1 MKMSAADKYRIK
13 VLEKR
18 IATGDLD
25 AMMEYAQLYQGE
37 FPEEV
42 TPAIAQKIVRY
53 YENCIDAGNLTAAL
67 NLGAMY
73 YGGEFIPRDFR
84 KAIRYYE
91 QATQSDDESTQI
103 RAWSNL
109 GYCYYYGRDIPVD
122 DEKAFN
128 CYMRAAIQRDAN
140 ALYKIG
146 DMYRY
151 GRYVKKDEQMAVLF
165 YEQAL
170 NEVYETY
177 PEYPDIAKRIGEC
190 ALYGIGM
197 EKDIYRALE
206 MLTKAEMKTYIK
218 IRERDPFAA
227 SLLPK
232 IQRMLNE
239 ARELVECDLGLF
251 GDEKI

>member
-1 MKMSAADKYRIK
+1 MKMSTNDKYRIK

-18 IATGDLD
+18 IADSDLE
-25 AMMEYAQLYQGE
+25 AMMEYAELYLCK

-42 TPAIAQKIVRY
+42 TPAIAQKMVKC
-53 YENCIDAGNLTAAL
+53 YEICMDAGNLTAAL

-73 YGGEFIPRDFR
+73 YEGNFIPRNFR
-84 KAIRYYE
+84 KAIKYYE
-91 QATQSDDESTQI
+91 KATQSDDEETQI

-128 CYMRAAIQRDAN
+128 CYMRAAVQRDAN

-151 GRYVKKDEQMAVLF
+151 GRYVKKDEHMALLF

-170 NEVYETY
+170 EEIYENHVM
-177 PEYPDIAKRIGEC
+177 YPDIAKRIGEC

-197 EKDIYRALE
+197 EKDIYLALE
-206 MLTKAEMKTYIK
+206 MLTKSELKTYTK

-232 IQRMLNE
+232 IQQMLNE
-239 ARELVECDLGLF
+239 ARKQVERDLELYEQ
-251 GDEKI
+251 